1 MEKHVSPNDA
11 MNAVID
17 GSGFSRRQI
26 SIRLGFNENTLGS
39 YANTRNANTKRI
51 PGLSLMARIADVCG
65 YTLQL
70 VRGDEVIVIDPPT
83 D

>member
-17 GSGFSRRQI
+17 CSGFSRRQI
-26 SIRLGFNENTLGS
+26 SIKLGFNENTLGS
-39 YANTRNANTKRI
+39 YANTKNANTKRI

-70 VRGDEVIVIDPPT
+70 VKGDEVIVIDPPT

>member
-1 MEKHVSPNDA
+1 MEQHVRPADA
-11 MNAVID
+11 MRAVIN
-17 GSGFSRRQI
+17 GSGMSRRQV
-26 SIRLGFNENTLGS
+26 SIMLGFNENMLGS

-70 VRGDEVIVIDPPT
+70 VKGDEVIVIDPPT

>member
-26 SIRLGFNENTLGS
+26 SIRLGFSENTLGS